1 MIGERDSSGGADAS
15 RCTGDQRDFPIQ
27 FSVHDLKYRPGTEK
41 W

>member
-15 RCTGDQRDFPIQ
+15 RGTGDQRDFPIQ
-27 FSVHDLKYRPGTEK
+27 FSVHDLKYRPGTEN